1 MGRKKGSR
9 NKSTLARLQAVY
21 GDNKPTEEKPKRVRR
36 TRQQLIADGYYDK
49 DKPKETPK
57 HHHVEMVKSYTQEEA
72 SELMIQR
79 AKERGD
85 VDWEFDF
92 RKEYAKGQTIW
103 FVEVSNKCR
112 SKELLE
118 LHVGTVYSKF
128 IIGYID
134 KGEAHHISVDD
145 ADRIFFNERDAKLC
159 YSKVR
164 FEKV

>member
-1 MGRKKGSR
+1 
-9 NKSTLARLQAVY
+9 
-21 GDNKPTEEKPKRVRR
+21 
-36 TRQQLIADGYYDK
+36 
-49 DKPKETPK
+49 
-57 HHHVEMVKSYTQEEA
+57 
-72 SELMIQR
+72 MIQR

-85 VDWEFDF
+85 ADWEFDF

-145 ADRIFFNERDAKLC
+145 ADRVFFNERDAKLC

>member
-1 MGRKKGSR
+1 MW
-9 NKSTLARLQAVY
+9 
-21 GDNKPTEEKPKRVRR
+21 
-36 TRQQLIADGYYDK
+36 I
-49 DKPKETPK
+49 
-57 HHHVEMVKSYTQEEA
+57 
-72 SELMIQR
+72 
-79 AKERGD
+79 
-85 VDWEFDF
+85 FDF

-145 ADRIFFNERDAKLC
+145 ADRVFFNERDAKLC